1 MVDGQVLVARVG
13 GVAAA
18 KHTLVGGGGGDRV
31 GLFFVV
37 FARLRAEVEDEGDED
52 ARQAEA
58 RPYAQ
63 GLVPHP
69 CPLSATVC
77 TFNLLGFSQ

>member
-1 MVDGQVLVARVG
+1 MVDGEVFVASVRDVADVG
-13 GVAAA
+13 GAR
-18 KHTLVGGGGGDRV
+18 L
-31 GLFFVV
+31 FVV
-37 FARLRAEVEDEGDED
+37 VRLRAEVEDEGDED